1 MADYITNTEELTSI
15 ANAIRGKTGKTA
27 SLEYPAEFV
36 SEINSISGGGG
47 GDNIIGAIRGDAE
60 LVWSHTE
67 DAMIFEDL
75 GLTKPTYS
83 TSNNA
88 LRQSSTLASLSID
101 LANYSYCAVYR
112 ALVIPEYDI
121 ETRDKGREEY
131 FASARFNE
139 LIGTKG
145 GLFKSLDGSTL
156 YNSSTGTMASATSSY
171 NFMYW
176 INATTM
182 VRATSSY
189 GVYVSMTEP
198 TYSSDSITIKSS
210 SINMRGNAYFFT
222 QTYWDAMTDARVQIF
237 QGIYRSPNTA
247 NVKGWEIT
255 SQLYHIADC
264 IDNGGDLT

>member
-36 SEINSISGGGG
+36 SEINSISSGGG
-47 GDNIIGAIRGDAE
+47 GDSIIGAIRGDAE

-83 TSNNA
+83 TSGQR

-101 LANYSYCAVYR
+101 LANYSYCVLSR

-131 FASARFNE
+131 FASAVFNE
-139 LIGTKG
+139 IIGTKM

-156 YNSSTGTMASATSSY
+156 YNSSIGTMASATSSY
-171 NFMYW
+171 NLMYW
-176 INATTM
+176 IDAKTM

-189 GVYVSMTEP
+189 GVYVGMADP
-198 TYSSDSITIKSS
+198 SSSSASIEIKSL
-210 SINMRGNAYFFT
+210 SINMRGNTYFFN

-247 NVKGWEIT
+247 NVKGWAVT
-255 SQLYHIADC
+255 SQLYHIANC